1 MRRYVMPFTA
11 ALALA
16 VAVALTP
23 SGAERVAAEPPRA
36 NAYEIKVITYFNS
49 IRADWWDSQLAQA
62 MSYDICRA
70 LDATARGL
78 AEVDYARLRELL
90 VEQNAPWMS
99 VTDAEWLLDTT
110 ISDVCDPRGKV

>member
-1 MRRYVMPFTA
+1 MRRYIMPFTA

-23 SGAERVAAEPPRA
+23 SPGERVATETPRA
-36 NAYEIKVITYFNS
+36 NAYEIKVITYFNN
-49 IRADWWDSQLAQA
+49 IRTDWWNTELAQA

-70 LDATARGL
+70 LDATERGL
-78 AEVDYARLRELL
+78 ADVGYARLRELL

-99 VTDAEWLLDTT
+99 VTDAEWLLNTT
-110 ISDVCDPRGKV
+110 IAEVCELRGKV